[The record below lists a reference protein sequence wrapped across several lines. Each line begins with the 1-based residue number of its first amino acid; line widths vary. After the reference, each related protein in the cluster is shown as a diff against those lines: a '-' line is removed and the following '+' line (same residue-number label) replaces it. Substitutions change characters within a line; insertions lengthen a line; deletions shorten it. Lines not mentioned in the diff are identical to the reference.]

1 MRNKKEKKK
10 RMYDKKVNSF
20 LSRVLYA
27 NKRVTK
33 HMNAQETREI
43 RGEMMKLILHQNQLT
58 LP

>member
-1 MRNKKEKKK
+1 
-10 RMYDKKVNSF
+10 MYDKKVNSF